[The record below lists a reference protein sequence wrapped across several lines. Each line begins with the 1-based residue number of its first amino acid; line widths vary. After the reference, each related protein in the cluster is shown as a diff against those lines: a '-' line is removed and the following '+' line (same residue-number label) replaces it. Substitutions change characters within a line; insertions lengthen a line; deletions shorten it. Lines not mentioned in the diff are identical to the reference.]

1 MDPAPIDPA
10 PIRTRDRI
18 VREAMRL
25 FAEQGY
31 DGTSVASIEAAA
43 GLSKGSGGLYKH
55 FESKRAVLVEGVT
68 RLLAT
73 GSELRRMLDG
83 PAPASPSPAAARASL
98 PETLQRIAKAGLDR
112 LEQERDFNRLL
123 VRDLARFPELLDK
136 AREEEIARNH
146 RQLTA
151 WLMTRAGEQPA
162 ADRDWAPI
170 AAVLTGATAHYW
182 LLRDIFGGDH
192 PTGVSE
198 SAYLAAMADLVSALL
213 RAG

>member
-1 MDPAPIDPA
+1 MEQT

-25 FAEQGY
+25 FAANGY

-68 RLLAT
+68 RLLAA
-73 GSELRRMLDG
+73 GGELRTMLD
-83 PAPASPSPAAARASL
+83 APARAASQASL
-98 PETLQRIAKAGLDR
+98 PQMLQRIAKAGLDR

-123 VRDLARFPELLDK
+123 ISDLARFPELLEK
-136 AREEEIARNH
+136 AREDEIARNH
-146 RQLTA
+146 GHLTA
-151 WLMTRAGEQPA
+151 WLRAQAGEHEA
-162 ADRDWAPI
+162 TDRDWAAI
-170 AAVLTGATAHYW
+170 AAVLIGATAHYW
-182 LLRDIFGGDH
+182 LLRDIFGGQH

-198 SAYLAAMADLVSALL
+198 EAYLAALSELAVCLL
-213 RAG
+213 EA